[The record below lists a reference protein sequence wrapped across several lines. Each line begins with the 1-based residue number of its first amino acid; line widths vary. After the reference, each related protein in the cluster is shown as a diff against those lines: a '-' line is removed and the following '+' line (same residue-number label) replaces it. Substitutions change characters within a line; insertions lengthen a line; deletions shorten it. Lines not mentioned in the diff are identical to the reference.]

1 MKNTIYRINPDNTL
15 TVKYPQLLNLSE
27 NEIKVLMYMKDQKP
41 HSTPPEGM
49 SDDVFGVVCEML
61 VDRKYIKELKDTDPI
76 HSWGEPPSYHIMPKG
91 YEVIMLLE
99 QEEKREEEEAQQ
111 KIIEEEKKLDSIIT
125 NEELS
130 MLFAEEVRKHLFFR
144 NSRWYDKYWDE
155 TKEYLK
161 KLFCQ
166 RQSPMFVYTIANE
179 LGIKNTNSRAFQNYG
194 SVDDGDTIA
203 YKLYIVIYYKYKG
216 NPTYATML
224 DALAPQMG
232 ILGSPGRLEEIN
244 KRLDAVRAKYGAEM
258 KSCSTESE
266 EVLMQKSANLENQLA
281 KANEEIARLQ
291 GLTADANIEARDEED
306 LPTAVLKLR
315 IELLNFLLAQ
325 GGCSMELITAK
336 YLKSTLCK
344 LYHIILGEGAESL
357 LKPNIGKVSYKKKPD
372 GLDDKIKDINKLLA
386 KINEDWNIKL

>member
-232 ILGSPGRLEEIN
+232 LLGSHGRLEEIN

-258 KSCSTESE
+258 KSGSTESE
-266 EVLMQKSANLENQLA
+266 EVLMQKLANLENQLA

>member
-1 MKNTIYRINPDNTL
+1 
-15 TVKYPQLLNLSE
+15 
-27 NEIKVLMYMKDQKP
+27 
-41 HSTPPEGM
+41 
-49 SDDVFGVVCEML
+49 
-61 VDRKYIKELKDTDPI
+61 
-76 HSWGEPPSYHIMPKG
+76 
-91 YEVIMLLE
+91 
-99 QEEKREEEEAQQ
+99 
-111 KIIEEEKKLDSIIT
+111 
-125 NEELS
+125 
-130 MLFAEEVRKHLFFR
+130 
-144 NSRWYDKYWDE
+144 
-155 TKEYLK
+155 
-161 KLFCQ
+161 
-166 RQSPMFVYTIANE
+166 MFVYTIANE
-179 LGIKNTNSRAFQNYG
+179 LGIKNTYSRAFQNYG

-232 ILGSPGRLEEIN
+232 ILGSHGRLEEIN

-258 KSCSTESE
+258 KSGSTESE
-266 EVLMQKSANLENQLA
+266 EVLMQKLANLENQLA
-281 KANEEIARLQ
+281 KANEEKARLQ

>member
-130 MLFAEEVRKHLFFR
+130 MLFAEVVRKHLFFR

-179 LGIKNTNSRAFQNYG
+179 LGIKNTNSRAFHNYG

-232 ILGSPGRLEEIN
+232 LLGSHGGLEEIN
-244 KRLDAVRAKYGAEM
+244 KRLDAVRAKYGDEK
-258 KSCSTESE
+258 KSGSTESE
-266 EVLMQKSANLENQLA
+266 EVLMQKMANLKNQLA

-291 GLTADANIEARDEED
+291 ELTADANIEARDEED
-306 LPTAVLKLR
+306 LPTVVLKLR
-315 IELLNFLLAQ
+315 IELLNFLLGRAGFDIKRIQ
-325 GGCSMELITAK
+325 DGRLG
-336 YLKSTLCK
+336 STIIE
-344 LYHIILGEGAESL
+344 LYHLILNEGAVSL
-357 LKPNIGKVSYKKKPD
+357 LRANIGKVVYKEKPK
-372 GLDDKIKDINKLLA
+372 GLDEKVKDINKLLM
-386 KINEDWNIKL
+386 KLNEEWSIQL